1 MEETPAVYSHNPY
14 QEDGF
19 PLLVLDVNR
28 RHCVPFSE
36 GFRVLH
42 WHDEIQLV
50 YLLEGEIYARVY
62 GEMIQASQGDCLFLN
77 RGVLHHITEKK
88 NCRYH
93 SYLIPPKMLGFF
105 SGSVME
111 QEDVERILNQPQL
124 IHRLFS
130 AKDGQCSAFLE
141 QMQQLD
147 RLYFSQEK
155 PDHTE
160 YRLSVALVQVWLEL
174 LCLLPQE
181 ELHPVKADPRH
192 ERIRRML
199 SFLHTH
205 YAEAISLEQIAQEAH
220 VSRSECIRC
229 FHRCLGE
236 APYAY
241 LKRYRLHCSLSLL
254 QGSHLSVTEIAMQV
268 GFRCTSSYISYFRQ
282 EYGQTPKRYREFWAE
297 QSKKD
302 KVLPLESETTITEKR
317 K

>member
-1 MEETPAVYSHNPY
+1 MEETAAVYSHNPY
-14 QEDGF
+14 QENGF

-28 RHCVPFSE
+28 RHCEPFNE

-62 GEMIQASQGDCLFLN
+62 GEMVQAAQGDCLFLN

-88 NCRYH
+88 DCRYH
-93 SYLIPPKMLGFF
+93 SYLIPQKMLGFF
-105 SGSVME
+105 PGSVME
-111 QEDVERILNQPQL
+111 HENVERIVNQPQL
-124 IHRLFS
+124 THHLFS
-130 AKDGQCSAFLE
+130 AKDEKYSVFLE
-141 QMQQLD
+141 RVQQLD
-147 RLYFSQEK
+147 GLYFSQEK
-155 PDHTE
+155 PDHVE
-160 YRLSVALVQVWLEL
+160 YRLAVALVQVWLEL

-181 ELHPVKADPRH
+181 ELHPVKADPGH

-205 YAEAISLEQIAQEAH
+205 YAESISLEQIAQEAH

-254 QGSHLSVTEIAMQV
+254 QESHLSVTEIAMRV
-268 GFRCTSSYISYFRQ
+268 GFRCASSYISYFRQ
-282 EYGQTPKRYREFWAE
+282 EYGQTPKQYRSLWAE
-297 QSKKD
+297 QSKQAQAS
-302 KVLPLESETTITEKR
+302 LLESETTMTEKR
-317 K
+317 E

>member
-28 RHCVPFSE
+28 RHCVPFNE

-130 AKDGQCSAFLE
+130 AKMDNALLFWSRCSSWT
-141 QMQQLD
+141 D
-147 RLYFSQEK
+147 
-155 PDHTE
+155 
-160 YRLSVALVQVWLEL
+160 
-174 LCLLPQE
+174 
-181 ELHPVKADPRH
+181 
-192 ERIRRML
+192 
-199 SFLHTH
+199 
-205 YAEAISLEQIAQEAH
+205 
-220 VSRSECIRC
+220 CI
-229 FHRCLGE
+229 FHR
-236 APYAY
+236 
-241 LKRYRLHCSLSLL
+241 KSQTIQNIDFLL
-254 QGSHLSVTEIAMQV
+254 RWCRFG
-268 GFRCTSSYISYFRQ
+268 
-282 EYGQTPKRYREFWAE
+282 
-297 QSKKD
+297 
-302 KVLPLESETTITEKR
+302 
-317 K
+317 

>member
-14 QEDGF
+14 QETDF
-19 PLLVLDVNR
+19 PCGTGVQSSGIVL
-28 RHCVPFSE
+28 PFNE

-130 AKDGQCSAFLE
+130 AKDGQCSAFSGADA
-141 QMQQLD
+141 QLD
-147 RLYFSQEK
+147 RLYFRRKSQTIQNI
-155 PDHTE
+155 DF
-160 YRLSVALVQVWLEL
+160 L
-174 LCLLPQE
+174 LRWC
-181 ELHPVKADPRH
+181 R
-192 ERIRRML
+192 
-199 SFLHTH
+199 F
-205 YAEAISLEQIAQEAH
+205 
-220 VSRSECIRC
+220 
-229 FHRCLGE
+229 G
-236 APYAY
+236 
-241 LKRYRLHCSLSLL
+241 
-254 QGSHLSVTEIAMQV
+254 
-268 GFRCTSSYISYFRQ
+268 
-282 EYGQTPKRYREFWAE
+282 
-297 QSKKD
+297 
-302 KVLPLESETTITEKR
+302 
-317 K
+317 